1 MFDISI
7 LSKCAKEIGTN
18 ILNTENLSNANMD
31 IADAQ
36 KVQGRPSVIL
46 QKALDSEFNSQSE
59 LNAKKVMAAALIVAK
74 KNGLLPMSI
83 SSTIDPTGVASIAD
97 ESISVMKVATKV
109 ATGQMDANKGIDILV
124 DKATARAIAISDK
137 LVEKGVDIAVKKLSV
152 AVVVACPP
160 AAPLVACIKSLQP
173 VIEEKSKQLVR
184 KGIEKISA
192 VAKTVAKK
200 FVEKVRES
208 VTEVVKSPSKRILS
222 ILGI

>member
-18 ILNTENLSNANMD
+18 ILNVENLSNANID
-31 IADAQ
+31 IAESQDMQ
-36 KVQGRPSVIL
+36 VRPSVIV

-59 LNAKKVMAAALIVAK
+59 LNVKKVMTAALLVAK
-74 KNGLLPMSI
+74 KKGLLPKSI
-83 SSTIDPTGVASIAD
+83 SPTIDSTGAASIAD

-124 DKATARAIAISDK
+124 DKATARAIAIADK
-137 LVEKGVDIAVKKLSV
+137 LVEKGVDIAVKRLGV
-152 AVVVACPP
+152 AIVVACPP
-160 AAPLVACIKSLQP
+160 AAPLVACIKTLQP

-184 KGIEKISA
+184 KGIVKISA

-200 FVEKVRES
+200 FVEKIRGS
-208 VTEVVKSPSKRILS
+208 VIETVKSPSKRILS